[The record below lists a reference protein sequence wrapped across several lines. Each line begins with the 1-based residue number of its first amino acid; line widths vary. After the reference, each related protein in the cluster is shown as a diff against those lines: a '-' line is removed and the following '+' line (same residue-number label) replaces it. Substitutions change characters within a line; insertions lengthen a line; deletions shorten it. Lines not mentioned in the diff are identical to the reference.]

1 MIKNKFK
8 FSNFILC
15 SVLCASMVLSPVTF
29 TFASE
34 EASEGTSTEAP
45 ADPTPTPDPHTAA
58 YYTPADTNSIKGWPE
73 GPAIEATA
81 AVLMDVQT
89 GTILYSKNA
98 DEILYPAS
106 ITKIMTLL
114 LGAENLN
121 PKDPLIMSQSAAYGI
136 EVGSSS
142 IWADTNEEFTI
153 EQALMAVALESANEM
168 SLAIAEEV
176 SGSSKKFVELMNER
190 AADLG
195 CTNTHFNNPNGLPDE
210 THYTTAGDMAKI
222 AAYAWQNLEYR
233 SYVTEDYY
241 EIPPTN
247 VQPETRYMLNHHKMM
262 EGRDYAYQGV
272 LGGKT
277 GYTTVAGNTLITYA
291 KRNST
296 TLVSVVMQSIGG
308 AYADTAALL
317 DYGFNNFKRVK
328 ITGHIPSV
336 TSELLPSEK
345 YIYTNTKDVDPFLSL
360 RNGYA
365 NIPADASKKD
375 IIIEKE
381 YLTNEP
387 GSLRLQSTF
396 YFNDHPVG
404 WGMQIEQNI
413 LSDIIS

>member
-1 MIKNKFK
+1 MLKNKFRVPRV
-8 FSNFILC
+8 ILC
-15 SVLCASMVLSPVTF
+15 GVLCAGMILSPVSLIY
-29 TFASE
+29 AS
-34 EASEGTSTEAP
+34 SETQTESTAN
-45 ADPTPTPDPHTAA
+45 PTPTPDPHTAA
-58 YYTPADTNSIKGWPE
+58 YYTPADTNSIEGWPA

-98 DEILYPAS
+98 DTVLYPAS

-114 LGAENLN
+114 LGSENLN
-121 PKDPLIMSQSAAYGI
+121 PKDPLIMSQSAAFGI

-153 EQALMAVALESANEM
+153 EQAMMAVALESANEM

-190 AADLG
+190 AANLG

-222 AAYAWQNLEYR
+222 AAAAWQNLTYR

-247 VQPETRYMLNHHKMM
+247 RQPETRYMLNHHKMM
-262 EGRDYAYQGV
+262 AGRDYAYEGV

-277 GYTTVAGNTLITYA
+277 GYTVVAGNTLITYA
-291 KRNST
+291 KRDST
-296 TLVSVVMQSIGG
+296 TLVSVVMQSVGG

-317 DYGFNNFKRVK
+317 DYGFNNFKKVK
-328 ITGHIPSV
+328 VTDHLTSV

-345 YIYTNTKDVDPFLSL
+345 YIMNRIENIEPFTAL

-365 NIPADASKKD
+365 NIPVDADEDS
-375 IIIEKE
+375 ITIEKS
-381 YLTNEP
+381 LLSNEP
-387 GSLRLQSTF
+387 GAYRLESLF
-396 YFNDHPVG
+396 YYNSHPVG
-404 WGMQIEQNI
+404 WGMEVEEHI
-413 LSDIIS
+413 LPELLS

>member
-1 MIKNKFK
+1 MFRN
-8 FSNFILC
+8 NFRIPRFVLC
-15 SVLCASMVLSPVTF
+15 SVLCAGMVLSPVSL

-34 EASEGTSTEAP
+34 ETASETP
-45 ADPTPTPDPHTAA
+45 VDPTPTPDPHTAA
-58 YYTPADTNSIKGWPE
+58 YYTPADTNAIEGWPE

-89 GTILYSKNA
+89 GAILYSKNA
-98 DEILYPAS
+98 DEVLYPAS

-121 PKDPLIMSQSAAYGI
+121 PEDPLIMSQSAAYGI

-142 IWADTNEEFTI
+142 IWADTGEEFTI

-262 EGRDYAYQGV
+262 EGRDYAYEGV

-291 KRNST
+291 KQGNT

-308 AYADTAALL
+308 AYSDTAALL

-328 ITGHIPSV
+328 VTAHLPSV

-345 YIYTNTKDVDPFLSL
+345 YILSNTEDVDPFFSL

-365 NIPADASKKD
+365 NIPADAEEND
-375 IIIEKE
+375 LVIEKNI
-381 YLTNEP
+381 LTNEP
-387 GSLRLQSTF
+387 GALRLQSTF
-396 YFNDHPVG
+396 YFNGQPVG
-404 WGMQIEQNI
+404 WGMEMERNI
-413 LSDIIS
+413 LSDLLS